1 MEFKRKFGQR
11 KKANPKRGAVLVI
24 LLFIIVYLWMNAD
37 KIVEK
42 LLG

>member
-11 KKANPKRGAVLVI
+11 KRPNPKRGVYLVI
-24 LLFIIVYLWMNAD
+24 LLFIMVFLWMNAEG
-37 KIVEK
+37 IINK